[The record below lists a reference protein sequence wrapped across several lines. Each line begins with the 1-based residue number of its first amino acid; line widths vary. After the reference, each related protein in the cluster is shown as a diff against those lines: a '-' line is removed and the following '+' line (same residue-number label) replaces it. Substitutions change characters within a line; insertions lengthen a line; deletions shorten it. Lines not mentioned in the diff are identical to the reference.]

1 MVKRREDSI
10 KEMNKRKSNEQL
22 TKENRELRAK
32 VADLQTQVE
41 EQADALIELAAM
53 IGGGGLKLWRKS
65 TTGKSRAA
73 T

>member
-22 TKENRELRAK
+22 TKENRELRAQ

-53 IGGGGLKLWRKS
+53 IGGEE
-65 TTGKSRAA
+65 
-73 T
+73 

>member
-10 KEMNKRKSNEQL
+10 KKLNERKTNEQL
-22 TKENRELRAK
+22 SRENAALREQ

-53 IGGGGLKLWRKS
+53 IGGEG
-65 TTGKSRAA
+65 
-73 T
+73 

>member
-53 IGGGGLKLWRKS
+53 IGGGG
-65 TTGKSRAA
+65 
-73 T
+73 

>member
-10 KEMNKRKSNEQL
+10 KEMNKRKSYEQL

-53 IGGGGLKLWRKS
+53 IGGEG
-65 TTGKSRAA
+65 
-73 T
+73 

>member
-10 KEMNKRKSNEQL
+10 KKLNERKTNEQL
-22 TKENRELRAK
+22 TAENAALREQ

-53 IGGGGLKLWRKS
+53 VSGEG
-65 TTGKSRAA
+65 
-73 T
+73 

>member
-10 KEMNKRKSNEQL
+10 KEMNKRKSNEEL

-53 IGGGGLKLWRKS
+53 IGGGG
-65 TTGKSRAA
+65 
-73 T
+73 